1 MKKFSDG
8 KWLLSFM
15 LALLMMLVM
24 LPVTCIQVHAQTTGS
39 DDKYLTFTGTADFK
53 LTISFCEGAT
63 LQYATADPDED
74 ESWKP
79 VTSGTEIEV
88 RDKPYVLYLRG
99 SDNSDKQL
107 FSYDNH
113 LSIESTGNVACSG
126 NIMTLLD
133 YNAPDQA
140 QMGASCFSHMFY
152 NCKALTA
159 APALPATEL
168 AIWCYECMFMGCS
181 SLTTAPELPAIK
193 MKEFCYYDMFYDCS
207 SLTAAPE
214 LPATTLAFS
223 CYGNMFCNC
232 SSLTAAPELRATT
245 LVESCCSNMFN
256 GCTGIRL
263 SENLTYEYDVPYCIP
278 SYGTETLNLALNDMF
293 KGTGGTFTD
302 TPEPGKTYYMKVDY
316 LTFTAEEGGSSV
328 TIKLKEG
335 CSPLQYSKKENGEW
349 TEWTDYTNNTS
360 ITLDRGDNVRF
371 RGSDNENKQLF
382 DNKNHVTISG
392 KVACSGNIM
401 TLLDYK
407 HPDQAKIGQDCFN
420 YMFYGC
426 SSLTAAPALPATE
439 LADDCYWGM
448 FGGCSS
454 LTAAPALPATEL
466 AKGCYDG
473 MFSGCS
479 SLTEVPALPATELAK
494 WCYDGMFYGCS
505 SLIAAPALPAEK
517 LAESCYS
524 QMFAGCSSLTA
535 APALPATKLAKSCY
549 DGMFGGCSSLTEAP
563 ELPATELSEFCYNG
577 MFYGCSSLTAA
588 PALPA
593 TELSEFCYSGMFSG
607 CSSLT
612 EAPALPA
619 TKLAKKCYYNM
630 FSGCTGIKLS
640 VTQTDYFTDEYRVPS
655 SGIGTIA
662 ENALLGMFYGTGG
675 DFKSTPDINTTYYMD
690 IGLAKAPVITTQP
703 ADLTLKYGAS
713 SGNILGVQA
722 KVATGHAVSYQW
734 YSTTNSNE
742 DGTAI
747 QNATDCCYTIPSDT
761 AIGTSYFYC
770 VITATREVSGKT
782 AEAVSNVAAV
792 SVGKAVPTDYSA
804 PILTG
809 TSLSFNGSALY
820 LIETEGS
827 TAQGK
832 LYYAVTESAAEPDVW
847 TDNVSAITA
856 EKTGKFYVWY
866 KIVGENYEL
875 TPTKLGEVTVT
886 IVPVNEITLNEDN
899 LELTV
904 GSTVTLTATV
914 TPDNATYPSV
924 TWTSDKESVAT
935 VENGVIK
942 AVSAGTATITA
953 TAGGKSATCTVTVQP
968 KVIPVTG
975 ISLDE
980 DTLELTVGD
989 TATLTATVAPDDT
1002 TDPAVTWTSDTESV
1016 ATVENGVITAVSAGT
1031 ATITATAGD
1040 KSATCTVTVKAKNNS
1055 GYIPVTPSYPSDD
1068 KNNTNNDGPKIVGN
1082 GISGWDNI
1090 AAEIKKTPEGGKVT
1104 IDMAGATTIPSSVLN
1119 AVKGKNV
1126 DIILDMDD
1134 GIKWT
1139 INGKSVTY
1147 ILWNIDM
1154 GVTVGK
1160 SGIPV
1165 KVINNITG
1173 EKYNVVISLAHNGP
1187 FGFKATLTINMRR
1200 QDAGLIANLFY
1211 YNRTTKKLEY
1221 VCGGKIMDDGSVSL
1235 EFNHASDYTI
1245 IVDDHILGKELTAK
1259 VGRTGNV
1266 KLSWTAQ
1273 DSAESYEVYQVIDGK
1288 WVKLG
1293 TTTKTTYTVKG
1304 LKNNKTCKFMVRY
1317 NVGGNLSAKSDSLK
1331 LKLKVYYK
1339 PALKAT
1345 KSDGK
1350 LTLTWKEVP
1359 GATKY
1364 RIYVVKNDKL
1374 VKLKN
1379 TKLLTYS
1386 MSSKAGKTYRFAVKA
1401 YVNGKWTRI
1410 ETSDI
1415 IKVKVK

>member
-53 LTISFCEGAT
+53 LTISFLDGVT
-63 LQYATADPDED
+63 LQYATADPENG
-74 ESWKP
+74 SNWKP

-88 RDKPYVLYLRG
+88 RNKPYVLYLRG
-99 SDNSDKQL
+99 TDNRGKQL
-107 FSYDNH
+107 FDNGHH

-140 QMGASCFSHMFY
+140 QMGDRCFSY
-152 NCKALTA
+152 
-159 APALPATEL
+159 
-168 AIWCYECMFMGCS
+168 MFM
-181 SLTTAPELPAIK
+181 
-193 MKEFCYYDMFYDCS
+193 
-207 SLTAAPE
+207 
-214 LPATTLAFS
+214 
-223 CYGNMFCNC
+223 
-232 SSLTAAPELRATT
+232 
-245 LVESCCSNMFN
+245 
-256 GCTGIRL
+256 
-263 SENLTYEYDVPYCIP
+263 
-278 SYGTETLNLALNDMF
+278 
-293 KGTGGTFTD
+293 
-302 TPEPGKTYYMKVDY
+302 
-316 LTFTAEEGGSSV
+316 
-328 TIKLKEG
+328 
-335 CSPLQYSKKENGEW
+335 
-349 TEWTDYTNNTS
+349 
-360 ITLDRGDNVRF
+360 
-371 RGSDNENKQLF
+371 
-382 DNKNHVTISG
+382 
-392 KVACSGNIM
+392 
-401 TLLDYK
+401 
-407 HPDQAKIGQDCFN
+407 
-420 YMFYGC
+420 GC

-439 LADDCYWGM
+439 LADYCYRLMFSGCSSLTAAPALPATTLKNRCYESMFHGCSSLTAAPALPATTLKASCYCGM
-448 FGGCSS
+448 FSGCSSLTAAPALPATMLEDGCYYCMFQDCSSLTAAPALPARELKVACYYNMFNGCTSLTSVPELPATTLANSCYSYMFNGCTGIRLSNDNTNGYDVPYSITSSGTGMPADNAVYRMFEGTGGAFQGTPEINKTYYMKVDYLTFTPVAEEGDSTVEYTVTINLKEGCSLEYSKNGGGWTDYTNNTSITLNKDEYVRFRGRNNKNKQLFDLNNHVTLTGKVACSGNIMTLLDYNHPDQAKMGQDCFYFMFYGCSGLTTAPALPATELAEYCYYGMFYGCSSLTAAPALPATTLADGCYSYMFNGCSS

-466 AKGCYDG
+466 ADYCYQA
-473 MFSGCS
+473 MFRGCS
-479 SLTEVPALPATELAK
+479 SLT
-494 WCYDGMFYGCS
+494 
-505 SLIAAPALPAEK
+505 AAPALPATKLANYCYGGMFFGCTGLTAAPELPATTLADCCYAEMFAGCSSLTAAPALPVTE

-524 QMFAGCSSLTA
+524 HMFSGCSSLTA

-549 DGMFGGCSSLTEAP
+549 DGMFGGCSSLTAAP
-563 ELPATELSEFCYNG
+563 ALPAGELAVECYEG
-577 MFYGCSSLTAA
+577 MFRGCSSLTAA

-593 TELSEFCYSGMFSG
+593 TELADFCYY
-607 CSSLT
+607 
-612 EAPALPA
+612 E
-619 TKLAKKCYYNM
+619 M

-640 VTQTDYFTDEYRVPS
+640 ATKKDYYTEEYRIPS
-655 SGIGTIA
+655 SGTETLA
-662 ENALLGMFYGTGG
+662 EMALNDMFSGTGG
-675 DFKSTPDINTTYYMD
+675 DFKGTPYINTTYYMD
-690 IGLAKAPVITTQP
+690 IGLAKVPVITTQP

-713 SGNILGVQA
+713 SNNILGVQVEA
-722 KVATGHAVSYQW
+722 EQGHTLSYQW
-734 YSTTNSNE
+734 YSNTTNSNE
-742 DGTAI
+742 GGTAI
-747 QNATDCCYTIPSDT
+747 QNATGSSYTIPSDT

-792 SVGKAVPTDYSA
+792 SVGKAVPTDYSV

-809 TSLSFNGSALY
+809 TSLSLNGSALY
-820 LIETEGS
+820 LIETAGS
-827 TAQGK
+827 SAQGK

-856 EKTGKFYVWY
+856 EKAGKFYVWY
-866 KIVGENYEL
+866 KISDSEYYEL
-875 TPTKLGEVTVT
+875 TPTKLDEVTVT

-904 GSTVTLTATV
+904 GSTVTLKATV

-935 VENGVIK
+935 VENGVI
-942 AVSAGTATITA
+942 
-953 TAGGKSATCTVTVQP
+953 
-968 KVIPVTG
+968 
-975 ISLDE
+975 
-980 DTLELTVGD
+980 
-989 TATLTATVAPDDT
+989 
-1002 TDPAVTWTSDTESV
+1002 
-1016 ATVENGVITAVSAGT
+1016 TAVSAGT
-1031 ATITATAGD
+1031 ATITANAGG

-1235 EFNHASDYTI
+1235 QFSHASDYTI

-1304 LKNNKTCKFMVRY
+1304 IKNNKTCKFMVRY

-1364 RIYVVKNDKL
+1364 RIYAVKNDKL